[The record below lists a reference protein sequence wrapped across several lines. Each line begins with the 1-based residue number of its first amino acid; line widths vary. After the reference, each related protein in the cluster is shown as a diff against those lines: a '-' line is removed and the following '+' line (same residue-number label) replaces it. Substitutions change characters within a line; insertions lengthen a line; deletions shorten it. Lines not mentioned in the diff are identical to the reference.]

1 MNTWNQVYDPFGS
14 PWLSTLAASLPV
26 IALLGMIASGKVKA
40 HIAAVLSLV
49 LAFCVAVFLFG
60 MPADLATRASAYG
73 VALGLFPIGWIIL
86 NVIFLYRLTVEKG
99 WFATLQQSVAGITT
113 DRRLQLLLVAFAFGA
128 SSREPAASA
137 PRWPSPARS

>member
-1 MNTWNQVYDPFGS
+1 MSRARREIGLDPEEYATPVNTITTWNQVYDPVWEC

-60 MPADLATRASAYG
+60 MPA
-73 VALGLFPIGWIIL
+73 
-86 NVIFLYRLTVEKG
+86 
-99 WFATLQQSVAGITT
+99 
-113 DRRLQLLLVAFAFGA
+113 
-128 SSREPAASA
+128 
-137 PRWPSPARS
+137 